1 MKMKNNTKYTKIV
14 QNIFSQIQSNDEEII
29 FNVSTNAWIAG
40 DKLYQNIQSVQSY
53 FIESWIK
60 SWDIIVIFLKDQIDF
75 LTVLLAGI
83 SLWWVVAIVEPD
95 MWKKVLEEKINTLK
109 PKYVFIEW
117 MLYDIFIID
126 IFWVLERYILKNIP
140 KNIFN
145 IGELYITGWTSY
157 LSKSSNTL
165 QAVYARNGL
174 ENPGVYEGKESDSA
188 LIVFTGGT
196 TSDPKWVIHTHNS
209 LLHTILEIQNIVGDY
224 EVFYADLFHF
234 TLLWIASWSK
244 VILWD
249 EWYSSK
255 KVQDIFL
262 KHKVE
267 CSFFAPYKLQ
277 KFIDDDIKFTPY
289 LDCIITWSAPVY
301 NSFLTRLYAHMWD
314 DIMVLCLYGM
324 TEILP
329 IAYIEWKE
337 KLNLH
342 LRKWNILWKP
352 ITWIEYSFKDWEF
365 IVSGQHGS
373 KQYLWKTN
381 HKNIKTWDLVEE
393 KDGYLVMRWRKKD
406 MILRGN
412 YNIYPQVY
420 EPIISSI
427 PWIRECAIFWINE
440 SDIDEFIIL
449 LLDSDIAYSQK
460 DIYRLLEKGEHSID
474 NYALPQ
480 YIFFWKIPKFGRQ
493 KKIHKNK
500 LNTLYSQRI
509 IWK

>member
-1 MKMKNNTKYTKIV
+1 MKNNTKYTKIV
-14 QNIFSQIQSNDEEII
+14 QNIFSQIQNNEEEVI
-29 FNVSTNAWIAG
+29 FNVSTNTWITWNQ
-40 DKLYQNIQSVQSY
+40 LYRNIQSVQSY
-53 FIESWIK
+53 FREKWIK
-60 SWDIIVIFLKDQIDF
+60 PWDKIIILLKDQVDF
-75 LTVLLAGI
+75 LAVLLAGI
-83 SLWWVVAIVEPD
+83 SLWWVVAIVEPG

-117 MLYDIFIID
+117 VLYDIFTID
-126 IFWVLERYILKNIP
+126 IFWILERYILKNIP

-145 IGELYITGWTSY
+145 TWELYITGGISY
-157 LSKSSNTL
+157 LSKNSNTL
-165 QAVYARNGL
+165 QAIYERNSL
-174 ENPGVYEGKESDSA
+174 RNISIYEGKESDNA
-188 LIVFTGGT
+188 LIVFTGWT
-196 TSDPKWVIHTHNS
+196 TSDPKWVVHTHSS
-209 LLHTILEIQNIVGDY
+209 LLYTILEIQNIVGDY
-224 EVFYADLFHF
+224 KVFYADLFHF

-277 KFIDDDIKFTPY
+277 KFIEDDIEFTSF
-289 LDCIITWSAPVY
+289 LDCIITWSAPIY
-301 NSFLTRLYAHMWD
+301 NSLLRRLYTHIWE
-314 DIMVLCLYGM
+314 DIKVLCLYGM

-342 LRKWNILWKP
+342 LRIWNILWRP
-352 ITWIEYSFKDWEF
+352 IAWIDYNFKDWELL
-365 IVSGQHGS
+365 ISGKHGS
-373 KQYLWKTN
+373 KQYFWKN
-381 HKNIKTWDLVEE
+381 KNNSINTWDLVEE
-393 KDGYLVMRWRKKD
+393 RDSYLIMVWRKKD

-427 PWIRECAIFWINE
+427 PWVRECTMFWIPE
-440 SDIDEFIIL
+440 SDTNEFIIL
-449 LLDSDIAYSQK
+449 LLDSDITYSQK
-460 DIYRLLEKGEHSID
+460 DIYNLLEKGKYSID

-480 YIFFWKIPKFGRQ
+480 YIFFGKIPKFGRQ

-500 LNTLYSQRI
+500 LNTIYSQKI